1 MRPPLPIQ
9 PGQPPFLL
17 PPLGDVLYEL
27 LQYIK
32 TQRQAL
38 VCGPFFGGAF
48 RQKIPTQH
56 CSCPLEGEEALSR
69 ALRPSPKSASLGG
82 QGFLQGK

>member
-1 MRPPLPIQ
+1 MASFPHPVWPTVPLLSPPP
-9 PGQPPFLL
+9 
-17 PPLGDVLYEL
+17 GDVLYEL

-48 RQKIPTQH
+48 RQKMPTQH
-56 CSCPLEGEEALSR
+56 CPYPMEGEEALSR
-69 ALRPSPKSASLGG
+69 ALRPSPRLALLGG
-82 QGFLQGK
+82 QGFFQAK